1 MNGLIINK
9 KIRGKK
15 NMDYDKKIEEYTQ
28 RLKMIE
34 QEYAMTMG
42 RLKEVQEQKEADQEK
57 PEGKKEKDK

>member
-1 MNGLIINK
+1 
-9 KIRGKK
+9 
-15 NMDYDKKIEEYTQ
+15 MDYDKKIEEYTK

-34 QEYAMTMG
+34 QENSMTMG